1 MVVMYIEKVPNRNS
15 PPAVLLRESYREG
28 DQVKK
33 RTLANLSKLP
43 DDIIDNLKLAL
54 KGATL
59 SMTEGIPNHFEVIRS
74 LPHGHVMAIL
84 ETIKKL
90 GLDKIIS
97 EKSSRIRNL
106 VVAMIV
112 ARIIN
117 PKSKLATARGFNSET
132 CSQSLGQ
139 LLDLEKADE
148 DELYNALDWLLE
160 KQEKIEKHL
169 ALKHLE
175 SGTLVLYDVT
185 STYLEGNGC
194 ELGKYGYN
202 RDKKKG
208 KTQIVFGLL
217 CSAKGCPI
225 AVEVFEGNTS
235 DGATLSGQIEK
246 VRKGWG
252 IENVVWVSDRGILT
266 NSKIKELVK
275 PIEGLDYITG
285 LTKPQIR
292 KLAEVEVIQL
302 GLFDQVNLV
311 EFESEDYPDE
321 RLIACRNPLIAQKNK
336 QQREALLEATEKE
349 LDLIVQ
355 ATQREKRAL
364 KGQDKIALRVGKILN
379 QFKVNKYYNL
389 EITEEGFSYQRKL
402 ELIAQETALDGVY
415 VLRTSL
421 ESTLMDAATTVKAY
435 KSLSQVEEAFRCYKS
450 IDLKVRP
457 IYHYK
462 GDRVKAHIFL
472 CMLAYYVEWH
482 LKQCLAPLLF
492 EDEEIDDSSLNVIK
506 ASRSES
512 AQSKERKKRNQENFP
527 VHSFR
532 TLLEDLGTI
541 CLNTVECTIREGSYR
556 FSKITRP
563 TQLQQSC
570 VRFIGSFPD
579 LYPVT
584 GRWKFS

>member
-1 MVVMYIEKVPNRNS
+1 MIAMYIEKVPNRNS

-97 EKSSRIRNL
+97 EKSSRIRNV

-132 CSQSLGQ
+132 GSQSLGQ

-235 DGATLSGQIEK
+235 DCATLSGQIEK

-266 NSKIKELVK
+266 NSKINELVK

-321 RLIACRNPLIAQKNK
+321 RLIACRNPFIAQKN
-336 QQREALLEATEKE
+336 QLQREALLEAVEKE

-563 TQLQQSC
+563 TQLQQKAL
-570 VRFIGSFPD
+570 D
-579 LYPVT
+579 LLGVSLICT
-584 GRWKFS
+584 Q

>member
-59 SMTEGIPNHFEVIRS
+59 SMNEGIPNHFEVIRS

-160 KQEKIEKHL
+160 KQDKIEKHL

-252 IENVVWVSDRGILT
+252 IENVVWVSDRGIFT

-275 PIEGLDYITG
+275 PLEGLDYITG

-321 RLIACRNPLIAQKNK
+321 RLIACRNPFIAQKN
-336 QQREALLEATEKE
+336 QLQREALLEAVEKE

-364 KGQDKIALRVGKILN
+364 KGQDKIALRVGKVLN

-482 LKQCLAPLLF
+482 LKQSLAPLLF
-492 EDEEIDDSSLNVIK
+492 EDEEIDDSSVDVIK
-506 ASRSES
+506 ANRSES

-563 TQLQQSC
+563 TQLQQKAL
-570 VRFIGSFPD
+570 D
-579 LYPVT
+579 LLGVSLICT
-584 GRWKFS
+584 Q

>member
-59 SMTEGIPNHFEVIRS
+59 SMNEGIPNHFEVIRS
-74 LPHGHVMAIL
+74 LPHGHVIAIL

-169 ALKHLE
+169 AIKHLE

-235 DGATLSGQIEK
+235 DCATLSGQIEK

-266 NSKIKELVK
+266 NSKINELVK

-321 RLIACRNPLIAQKNK
+321 RLIACRNPLIAQKN
-336 QQREALLEATEKE
+336 QLQREALLEAVEKE

-450 IDLKVRP
+450 IDLKVHP
-457 IYHYK
+457 IYHYQ

-492 EDEEIDDSSLNVIK
+492 EDEEIDDSCLNVIK

-512 AQSKERKKRNQENFP
+512 VQSKERKKRNQENLP

-563 TQLQQSC
+563 TQLQQKAL
-570 VRFIGSFPD
+570 D
-579 LYPVT
+579 LLGVSLICT
-584 GRWKFS
+584 Q

>member
-1 MVVMYIEKVPNRNS
+1 MYIEKVPNRNS

-28 DQVKK
+28 EQVKK

-160 KQEKIEKHL
+160 KQDKIEKHL

-321 RLIACRNPLIAQKNK
+321 RLIACRNPLIAQKN
-336 QQREALLEATEKE
+336 QLQREALLEAVEKE

-364 KGQDKIALRVGKILN
+364 KGQDKIALRVGKVLN

-492 EDEEIDDSSLNVIK
+492 EDEEIDDSSVDVIK
-506 ASRSES
+506 ANRSES
-512 AQSKERKKRNQENFP
+512 AQSKERKKRNQENLP

-563 TQLQQSC
+563 TQLQQKAL
-570 VRFIGSFPD
+570 D
-579 LYPVT
+579 LLGVSLICT
-584 GRWKFS
+584 Q

>member
-1 MVVMYIEKVPNRNS
+1 MIAMYIEKVPNRNS

-59 SMTEGIPNHFEVIRS
+59 SMNEGIPNHFEVIRS

-160 KQEKIEKHL
+160 KQDKIEKHL

-252 IENVVWVSDRGILT
+252 IENVVWVSDRGIFT

-302 GLFDQVNLV
+302 GLFEQVNLV

-321 RLIACRNPLIAQKNK
+321 RLIACRNPLIAQKNQ
-336 QQREALLEATEKE
+336 QQREALLEAVEKE

-364 KGQDKIALRVGKILN
+364 KGQDKIALRVGKVLN

-402 ELIAQETALDGVY
+402 ELIAQETALYGVY

-492 EDEEIDDSSLNVIK
+492 EDEEIDDSSVDVIK
-506 ASRSES
+506 ANRSES

-563 TQLQQSC
+563 TQLQQKAL
-570 VRFIGSFPD
+570 D
-579 LYPVT
+579 LLGVSLICT
-584 GRWKFS
+584 Q

>member
-1 MVVMYIEKVPNRNS
+1 MIAMYIEKVPNRNS

-28 DQVKK
+28 EQVKK

-59 SMTEGIPNHFEVIRS
+59 SMNEGIPNHFEVIRS

-132 CSQSLGQ
+132 GSQSLGQ

-160 KQEKIEKHL
+160 KQDKIEKHL
-169 ALKHLE
+169 AIKHLE

-194 ELGKYGYN
+194 ELGKYGDN

-275 PIEGLDYITG
+275 PLEGLDYITG

-321 RLIACRNPLIAQKNK
+321 RLIACRNPFIAEKNK

-364 KGQDKIALRVGKILN
+364 KGQDKIALRVGKVLN

-389 EITEEGFSYQRKL
+389 EITEEGFSYQRKR

-482 LKQCLAPLLF
+482 LKQSLAPLLF
-492 EDEEIDDSSLNVIK
+492 EDEEIDDSSVDVIK

-512 AQSKERKKRNQENFP
+512 VQSKERKKRNQENFP

-563 TQLQQSC
+563 TQLQQKAL
-570 VRFIGSFPD
+570 D
-579 LYPVT
+579 LLGVSLICT
-584 GRWKFS
+584 Q

>member
-1 MVVMYIEKVPNRNS
+1 MYIEKVPNRNS

-59 SMTEGIPNHFEVIRS
+59 SMNEGIPNHFEVIRS

-97 EKSSRIRNL
+97 EKSSRIRNV

-169 ALKHLE
+169 AIKHLE

-266 NSKIKELVK
+266 NSKINELVK

-321 RLIACRNPLIAQKNK
+321 RLIACRNPFIAQKN
-336 QQREALLEATEKE
+336 QLQREALLEAVEKE

-457 IYHYK
+457 IYHYQ

-492 EDEEIDDSSLNVIK
+492 EDEEIDDSCLNVIK

-512 AQSKERKKRNQENFP
+512 AQSKERKKRNQENLP

-563 TQLQQSC
+563 TQLQQKAL
-570 VRFIGSFPD
+570 D
-579 LYPVT
+579 LLGVSLICT
-584 GRWKFS
+584 Q

>member
-1 MVVMYIEKVPNRNS
+1 MIAMYIEKVPNRNS

-59 SMTEGIPNHFEVIRS
+59 SMNEGIPNHFEVIRS

-132 CSQSLGQ
+132 GSQSLGQ

-225 AVEVFEGNTS
+225 AVEVFAGNTS

-321 RLIACRNPLIAQKNK
+321 RLIACRNPLIAQKN
-336 QQREALLEATEKE
+336 QLQREALLEAVEKE

-492 EDEEIDDSSLNVIK
+492 EDEEIDDGSLNVIK

-532 TLLEDLGTI
+532 TLYRRLGDDLLEYSGMYD
-541 CLNTVECTIREGSYR
+541 
-556 FSKITRP
+556 
-563 TQLQQSC
+563 
-570 VRFIGSFPD
+570 
-579 LYPVT
+579 
-584 GRWKFS
+584 

>member
-1 MVVMYIEKVPNRNS
+1 MIAMYIEKVPNRNS

-59 SMTEGIPNHFEVIRS
+59 SMNEGIPNHFEVIRS

-235 DGATLSGQIEK
+235 DGATLGGQIEK

-321 RLIACRNPLIAQKNK
+321 RLIACRNPFIAQKN
-336 QQREALLEATEKE
+336 QLQREALLEAVEKE

-364 KGQDKIALRVGKILN
+364 KGQDKIALRVGKVLN

-563 TQLQQSC
+563 TQLQQKAL
-570 VRFIGSFPD
+570 D
-579 LYPVT
+579 LLGVSLICT
-584 GRWKFS
+584 Q

>member
-1 MVVMYIEKVPNRNS
+1 MYIEKVPNRNS

-59 SMTEGIPNHFEVIRS
+59 SMNEGIPNHFEVIRS

-160 KQEKIEKHL
+160 KQDKIEKHL

-194 ELGKYGYN
+194 ELGKYGDN

-252 IENVVWVSDRGILT
+252 IENVVWVSDRGIFT

-302 GLFDQVNLV
+302 GLFEQVNLV

-321 RLIACRNPLIAQKNK
+321 RLIACRNPLIAQKNQ

-492 EDEEIDDSSLNVIK
+492 EDEEIDDSSVDVIK
-506 ASRSES
+506 ANRSES

-563 TQLQQSC
+563 TQLQQKAL
-570 VRFIGSFPD
+570 D
-579 LYPVT
+579 LLGVSLICT
-584 GRWKFS
+584 Q

>member
-1 MVVMYIEKVPNRNS
+1 MIAMYIEKVPNRNS

-59 SMTEGIPNHFEVIRS
+59 SMNEGIPNHFEVIRS

-132 CSQSLGQ
+132 GSQSLGQ

-225 AVEVFEGNTS
+225 AVEVFAGNTS

-321 RLIACRNPLIAQKNK
+321 RLIACRNPFIAQKN
-336 QQREALLEATEKE
+336 QLQREALLEAVEKE

-492 EDEEIDDSSLNVIK
+492 EDEE
-506 ASRSES
+506 S

-563 TQLQQSC
+563 TQLQQKAL
-570 VRFIGSFPD
+570 D
-579 LYPVT
+579 LLGVSLICT
-584 GRWKFS
+584 Q

>member
-1 MVVMYIEKVPNRNS
+1 MIAMYIEKVPNRNS

-59 SMTEGIPNHFEVIRS
+59 SMNEGIPNHFEVIRS

-97 EKSSRIRNL
+97 EKSSRIRNV

-235 DGATLSGQIEK
+235 DGATLGGQIEK

-266 NSKIKELVK
+266 NSKINELVK

-321 RLIACRNPLIAQKNK
+321 RLIACRNPFIAQKN
-336 QQREALLEATEKE
+336 QLQREALLEAVEKE

-364 KGQDKIALRVGKILN
+364 KGQDKIALRVGKVLN

-512 AQSKERKKRNQENFP
+512 AQSKERKKRNQENLP

-563 TQLQQSC
+563 TQLQQKAL
-570 VRFIGSFPD
+570 D
-579 LYPVT
+579 LLEVSLICT
-584 GRWKFS
+584 Q

>member
-59 SMTEGIPNHFEVIRS
+59 SMNEGIPNHFEVIRS

-321 RLIACRNPLIAQKNK
+321 RLIACRNPFIAQKN
-336 QQREALLEATEKE
+336 QLQREALLEAVEKE

-364 KGQDKIALRVGKILN
+364 KGQDKIALRVGKVLN

-482 LKQCLAPLLF
+482 LKQSLAPLLF

-512 AQSKERKKRNQENFP
+512 AQSKERKKRNQENLP

-563 TQLQQSC
+563 TQLQQKAL
-570 VRFIGSFPD
+570 D
-579 LYPVT
+579 LLGVSLICT
-584 GRWKFS
+584 Q

>member
-1 MVVMYIEKVPNRNS
+1 MIAMYIEKVPNRNS

-59 SMTEGIPNHFEVIRS
+59 SMNEGIPNHFEVIRS

-97 EKSSRIRNL
+97 EKSSRIRNV

-169 ALKHLE
+169 AIKHLE

-235 DGATLSGQIEK
+235 DGATLGGQIEK

-266 NSKIKELVK
+266 NSKINELVK

-321 RLIACRNPLIAQKNK
+321 RLIACRNPFIAQKN
-336 QQREALLEATEKE
+336 QLQREALLEAVEKE

-364 KGQDKIALRVGKILN
+364 KGQDKIALRVGKVLN

-389 EITEEGFSYQRKL
+389 EITEEGFSYQRKR
-402 ELIAQETALDGVY
+402 ELIAQETDLDGVY

-482 LKQCLAPLLF
+482 LKQSLAPLLF

-512 AQSKERKKRNQENFP
+512 AQSKERKKRNQENLP

-563 TQLQQSC
+563 TQLQQKAL
-570 VRFIGSFPD
+570 D
-579 LYPVT
+579 LLGVSLICT
-584 GRWKFS
+584 Q

>member
-1 MVVMYIEKVPNRNS
+1 MIAMYIEKVPNRNS

-59 SMTEGIPNHFEVIRS
+59 SMNEGIPNHFEVIRS

-132 CSQSLGQ
+132 GSQSLGQ

-225 AVEVFEGNTS
+225 AVEVFAGNTS

-321 RLIACRNPLIAQKNK
+321 RLIACRNPFIAQKN
-336 QQREALLEATEKE
+336 QLQREALLEAVEKE

-492 EDEEIDDSSLNVIK
+492 EDEEIDDGSLNVIK

-512 AQSKERKKRNQENFP
+512 AQSKERKKRNQENLP

-563 TQLQQSC
+563 TKLQQKAL
-570 VRFIGSFPD
+570 D
-579 LYPVT
+579 LLGVSLICT
-584 GRWKFS
+584 Q

>member
-1 MVVMYIEKVPNRNS
+1 MYIEKVPNRNS

-160 KQEKIEKHL
+160 KQDKIEKHL

-302 GLFDQVNLV
+302 GLFEQVNLV

-321 RLIACRNPLIAQKNK
+321 RLIACRNPLIAQKNQ

-492 EDEEIDDSSLNVIK
+492 EDEEIDDSSVDVIK
-506 ASRSES
+506 ANRSES

-563 TQLQQSC
+563 TQLQQKAL
-570 VRFIGSFPD
+570 D
-579 LYPVT
+579 LLGVSLICT
-584 GRWKFS
+584 Q

>member
-1 MVVMYIEKVPNRNS
+1 
-15 PPAVLLRESYREG
+15 
-28 DQVKK
+28 
-33 RTLANLSKLP
+33 
-43 DDIIDNLKLAL
+43 
-54 KGATL
+54 
-59 SMTEGIPNHFEVIRS
+59 
-74 LPHGHVMAIL
+74 
-84 ETIKKL
+84 
-90 GLDKIIS
+90 
-97 EKSSRIRNL
+97 
-106 VVAMIV
+106 
-112 ARIIN
+112 
-117 PKSKLATARGFNSET
+117 TARGFNSET

-185 STYLEGNGC
+185 STYLEGDGC
-194 ELGKYGYN
+194 ELGKYGDN

-252 IENVVWVSDRGILT
+252 IENVVWVSDRGIFT

-321 RLIACRNPLIAQKNK
+321 RLIACRNPLIAQKN
-336 QQREALLEATEKE
+336 QLQREALLEAVEKE

-482 LKQCLAPLLF
+482 LKQSLAPLLF
-492 EDEEIDDSSLNVIK
+492 EDEEIDDGSLNVIK

-512 AQSKERKKRNQENFP
+512 VQSKERKKRNQENFP

-563 TQLQQSC
+563 TQLQQKAL
-570 VRFIGSFPD
+570 D
-579 LYPVT
+579 LLGVSLICT
-584 GRWKFS
+584 Q

>member
-1 MVVMYIEKVPNRNS
+1 MYIEKVPNRNS

-28 DQVKK
+28 EQVKK

-59 SMTEGIPNHFEVIRS
+59 SMNEGIPNHFEVIRS

-169 ALKHLE
+169 AIKHLE

-252 IENVVWVSDRGILT
+252 IENVVWVSDRGIFT

-302 GLFDQVNLV
+302 GLFEQVNLV

-321 RLIACRNPLIAQKNK
+321 RLIACRNPFIAEKNK

-364 KGQDKIALRVGKILN
+364 KGQDKIALRVGKVLN

-482 LKQCLAPLLF
+482 LKQSLAPLLF
-492 EDEEIDDSSLNVIK
+492 EDEEIDDSSVDVIK

-563 TQLQQSC
+563 TQLQQKAL
-570 VRFIGSFPD
+570 D
-579 LYPVT
+579 LLGVSLICT
-584 GRWKFS
+584 Q

>member
-1 MVVMYIEKVPNRNS
+1 MIAMYIEKVPNRNS

-97 EKSSRIRNL
+97 EKSSRIRNV

-169 ALKHLE
+169 AIKHLE

-235 DGATLSGQIEK
+235 DCATLSGQIEK

-266 NSKIKELVK
+266 NSKINELVK

-321 RLIACRNPLIAQKNK
+321 RLIACRNPLIAQKN
-336 QQREALLEATEKE
+336 QLQREALLEAVEKE

-492 EDEEIDDSSLNVIK
+492 EDEEIDDGSLNVIK

-563 TQLQQSC
+563 TQLQQKAL
-570 VRFIGSFPD
+570 D
-579 LYPVT
+579 LL
-584 GRWKFS
+584 GFSLICTQ

>member
-1 MVVMYIEKVPNRNS
+1 MIAMYIEKVPNRNS

-59 SMTEGIPNHFEVIRS
+59 SMNEGIPNHFEVIRS

-169 ALKHLE
+169 ALKHLQ

-185 STYLEGNGC
+185 STYLEGDGC

-321 RLIACRNPLIAQKNK
+321 RLIACRNPFIAQKN
-336 QQREALLEATEKE
+336 QLQREALLEAVEKE

-364 KGQDKIALRVGKILN
+364 KGQDKIALRVGKVLN

-492 EDEEIDDSSLNVIK
+492 EDEEIDDGSLNVIK

-563 TQLQQSC
+563 TQLQQKAL
-570 VRFIGSFPD
+570 D
-579 LYPVT
+579 LLGVSLICT
-584 GRWKFS
+584 Q

>member
-1 MVVMYIEKVPNRNS
+1 MIAMYIEKVPNRNS

-43 DDIIDNLKLAL
+43 NDIIDNLKLAL

-59 SMTEGIPNHFEVIRS
+59 SMNEGIPNHFEVIRS

-132 CSQSLGQ
+132 GSQSLGQ

-169 ALKHLE
+169 AIKHLE

-235 DGATLSGQIEK
+235 DCATLSGQIEK

-266 NSKIKELVK
+266 NSKINELVK

-321 RLIACRNPLIAQKNK
+321 RLIACRNPFIAQKN
-336 QQREALLEATEKE
+336 QLQREALLEAVEKE

-364 KGQDKIALRVGKILN
+364 KGQDKIALRVGKVLN

-389 EITEEGFSYQRKL
+389 EITEEGFSYQRQL

-492 EDEEIDDSSLNVIK
+492 EDEEIDDGSLNVIK

-563 TQLQQSC
+563 TKLQQKAL
-570 VRFIGSFPD
+570 D
-579 LYPVT
+579 LLGVSLICT
-584 GRWKFS
+584 Q

>member
-1 MVVMYIEKVPNRNS
+1 MYIEKVPNRNS

-28 DQVKK
+28 EQVKK

-132 CSQSLGQ
+132 GSQSLGQ

-169 ALKHLE
+169 AIKHLE

-194 ELGKYGYN
+194 ELGKYGDN

-225 AVEVFEGNTS
+225 AVEVFAGNTS

-321 RLIACRNPLIAQKNK
+321 RLIACRNPFIAQKN
-336 QQREALLEATEKE
+336 QLQREALLEAVEKE

-364 KGQDKIALRVGKILN
+364 KGQDKIALRVGKVLN

-389 EITEEGFSYQRKL
+389 EITEEGFSYQRQR

-457 IYHYK
+457 IYHYQ

-492 EDEEIDDSSLNVIK
+492 EDEEIDDGSLNVIK

-512 AQSKERKKRNQENFP
+512 AQSKERKKRNQEDFP

-563 TQLQQSC
+563 TQLQQKAL
-570 VRFIGSFPD
+570 D
-579 LYPVT
+579 LLGVSLICT
-584 GRWKFS
+584 Q

>member
-59 SMTEGIPNHFEVIRS
+59 SMNEGIPNHFEVIRS

-169 ALKHLE
+169 AIKHLE

-235 DGATLSGQIEK
+235 DCATLSGQIEK

-266 NSKIKELVK
+266 NSKINELVK

-321 RLIACRNPLIAQKNK
+321 RLIACRNPLIAQKN
-336 QQREALLEATEKE
+336 QLQREALLEAVEKE

-364 KGQDKIALRVGKILN
+364 KGQDKIALRVGKVLN

-389 EITEEGFSYQRKL
+389 EITEEGFSYQRQR

-457 IYHYK
+457 IYHYQ

-492 EDEEIDDSSLNVIK
+492 EDEEIDDGSLNVIK

-563 TQLQQSC
+563 TQLQQKAL
-570 VRFIGSFPD
+570 D
-579 LYPVT
+579 LLGVSLICT
-584 GRWKFS
+584 Q

>member
-1 MVVMYIEKVPNRNS
+1 MIAMYIEKVSNRNS
-15 PPAVLLRESYREG
+15 SPAVLRPECYPEG

-59 SMTEGIPNHFEVIRS
+59 SMNEGIPNHFEVIRS

-169 ALKHLE
+169 AIKHLE

-321 RLIACRNPLIAQKNK
+321 RLIACRNPFIAQKN
-336 QQREALLEATEKE
+336 QLQREALLEAVEKE

-457 IYHYK
+457 IYHYQ

-492 EDEEIDDSSLNVIK
+492 EDEEIDDGSLNVIK

-563 TQLQQSC
+563 TQLQQKAL
-570 VRFIGSFPD
+570 D
-579 LYPVT
+579 LLEV
-584 GRWKFS
+584 SLICSQ